1 MQVGHSQLAKLL
13 SKKEAMTVC
22 YLFSSVKQKVSVVCY
37 EKKNSSNGEY
47 MKLDILVQWYQAK
60 TGGSA

>member
-1 MQVGHSQLAKLL
+1 M
-13 SKKEAMTVC
+13 
-22 YLFSSVKQKVSVVCY
+22 LFSSVKQKVSVVCY
-37 EKKNSSNGEY
+37 EKKKISSNGEY